1 MLSLMRI
8 SLLAVA
14 VALGAAGM
22 FYLGTTGTSDSDV
35 EVREDAA
42 RGFNMAMPA
51 AGPRRPAAVVPIEP
65 LHDAVAP
72 ARAPSAP
79 AAAAPAALPNK
90 QPASPSET
98 ARPKEPTKTARAGFT
113 ALLASPANYIASKT
127 MLGRP
132 GQFAAQVQRKDFGK
146 AYVMTPVVRMV
157 LESPTLVKAVLTN
170 ETLLNAFL
178 TSPAMKD
185 PKAVQALADSALLQ
199 YVLTSK
205 GVMTAFSDPAVYQH
219 TLMSPRTAMWAGS
232 SPQARAALG
241 RLTSAIAASPRG

>member
-1 MLSLMRI
+1 MRV

-22 FYLGTTGTSDSDV
+22 FYLGTTGTSDADV
-35 EVREDAA
+35 EIREDAA

-51 AGPRRPAAVVPIEP
+51 AGPRRPAQTVPAEP
-65 LHDAVAP
+65 FHDAIAAP
-72 ARAPSAP
+72 AP
-79 AAAAPAALPNK
+79 AAAAPSAPTDR
-90 QPASPSET
+90 QPAFPSEKKVLDK
-98 ARPKEPTKTARAGFT
+98 PKEPSKTARAGF
-113 ALLASPANYIASKT
+113 ASLMASPARYIVAQT
-127 MLGRP
+127 MLGKP
-132 GQFAAQVQRKDFGK
+132 SQFAMQVQRKDFGK

-199 YVLTSK
+199 YVLTSR

-219 TLMSPRTAMWAGS
+219 TLMSPRAAAWAAS